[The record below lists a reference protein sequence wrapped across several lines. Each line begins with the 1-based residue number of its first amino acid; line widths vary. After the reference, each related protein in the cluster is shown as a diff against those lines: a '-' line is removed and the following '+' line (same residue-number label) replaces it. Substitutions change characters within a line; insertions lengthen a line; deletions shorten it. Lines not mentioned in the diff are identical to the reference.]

1 MATVSKTID
10 VACEFSE
17 EELAMLE
24 ALKHRPIIID
34 DDCPAMTV
42 EKMRR
47 GIELA
52 KKRQLAREQ
61 AKLQY

>member
-1 MATVSKTID
+1 MATVSKTLD
-10 VACEFSE
+10 VARNFSE

-42 EKMRR
+42 EAMRR

-52 KKRQLAREQ
+52 KQHQLAREQ
-61 AKLQY
+61 AKLRY